1 MKKNNI
7 ALYIAIGLTGLSI
20 ISLLVCIN
28 QQITASLSIA
38 TLLIT
43 IAQTI
48 ESNANYMDE
57 DMQNAM
63 DIANKVGN
71 FNFNDEVMIFFKT
84 WMKYDTSNI
93 KKKWME
99 RVVIPINCVAS
110 MVLFV
115 GFAIPIKI
123 PDQLSTAV
131 SILSTA
137 LLFLSI
143 WLVDKQQQRKEQWNE
158 VLMLSLIGKNA
169 NQNPI
174 QVDEAELMERFM
186 SLVPKTNTEE
196 GQNGQATHGNS

>member
-1 MKKNNI
+1 MRKNNI
-7 ALYIAIGLTGLSI
+7 ALYIAIGLSGLSI
-20 ISLLVCIN
+20 VSLLVCIN
-28 QQITASLSIA
+28 QQITVSLSLA
-38 TLLIT
+38 TLLFT

-48 ESNANYMDE
+48 ESKANYMDE

-63 DIANKVGN
+63 DVANKVGN
-71 FNFNDEVMIFFKT
+71 FNFNDEMMVFFKA

-99 RVVIPINCVAS
+99 RAVIAINCVAF

-115 GFAIPIKI
+115 GFAIPITI

-143 WLVDKQQQRKEQWNE
+143 WLVDRQQQRKEQWNE
-158 VLMLSLIGKNA
+158 VLMLSLIGKNTTP
-169 NQNPI
+169 NTI
-174 QVDEAELMERFM
+174 
-186 SLVPKTNTEE
+186 LVEE
-196 GQNGQATHGNS
+196 PENGQAENANPRPNAIQH

>member
-174 QVDEAELMERFM
+174 QVEEAE
-186 SLVPKTNTEE
+186 
-196 GQNGQATHGNS
+196 NGQTENGNL

>member
-1 MKKNNI
+1 MRKNNI

-38 TLLIT
+38 TLLFT

-48 ESNANYMDE
+48 ESKANYMDE

-71 FNFNDEVMIFFKT
+71 FNFNDEMMVFFKT
-84 WMKYDTSNI
+84 WMKYDTSNV

-99 RVVIPINCVAS
+99 RAVTAINCVAF

-131 SILSTA
+131 SILSAA

-158 VLMLSLIGKNA
+158 VLMLSMIGKNT
-169 NQNPI
+169 NQNTIP
-174 QVDEAELMERFM
+174 V
-186 SLVPKTNTEE
+186 EE
-196 GQNGQATHGNS
+196 SEDGQAENGNP

>member
-1 MKKNNI
+1 MRKNNI
-7 ALYIAIGLTGLSI
+7 ALYIAIGLSGLSI
-20 ISLLVCIN
+20 VSLLVCIN
-28 QQITASLSIA
+28 QQITVSLSLA
-38 TLLIT
+38 TLLFT

-48 ESNANYMDE
+48 ESKANYMDE

-63 DIANKVGN
+63 DVANKVGN
-71 FNFNDEVMIFFKT
+71 FNFNDEMMVFFKA

-99 RVVIPINCVAS
+99 RAVIAINCVAF

-115 GFAIPIKI
+115 GFAIPITI

-143 WLVDKQQQRKEQWNE
+143 WLVDRQQKRKEQWNE
-158 VLMLSLIGKNA
+158 VLMLSLIGKNTTP
-169 NQNPI
+169 NTI
-174 QVDEAELMERFM
+174 
-186 SLVPKTNTEE
+186 LVEE
-196 GQNGQATHGNS
+196 PENGQAENGNP